1 MNKLFLIII
10 TLFISCKNPS
20 QEKIDSSKDLSVLME
35 SFSNKKEKK
44 FLENFPKDFSSFK
57 NTFGWNDEKDS
68 PEILYKDSSKYIDYW
83 FLLIQK
89 PAYTSY
95 EKQIISIL
103 KNGHWEADAV
113 NYFKNKSFD
122 YIKTNKKYNLINS
135 LKNAEAEYVLLFL
148 FNPSHTKYDANF
160 VSNLDKDKQEIIKAL
175 FSNTISSEK
184 KRSSFSFYEE
194 NQDYFVRSFDV
205 NKDGR
210 TDKIVSSIA
219 YHGEDLFVFY
229 GNSSNEYN
237 LALETRNFS
246 EDGGNIIENIYPIN
260 NSKGL
265 IIKTYF
271 PDRGYYEKEYYII
284 PQDNTWILKNTIYK
298 TMSDVSENAVKYI
311 CDVTQNIDITKAGWT
326 NKINPIPKESERNK
340 KCRIENVSRD
350 SRKYF
355 IQDPDGYT
363 NLRKDKLATS
373 EVLQK
378 VKSGENIEVIDNSGD
393 WFLVKTKEGK
403 EGYIHKSRIKSK

>member
-135 LKNAEAEYVLLFL
+135 LKNAEAESVLLFL

-184 KRSSFSFYEE
+184 KRSSFSFYEK

-210 TDKIVSSIA
+210 TDKIVSSKA

-326 NKINPIPKESERNK
+326 NKINPIPEESERNK

-355 IQDPDGYT
+355 IQDLDGYT

-378 VKSGENIEVIDNSGD
+378 VKSGENIEVIDNSGE